1 MVPKFNVTPELVA
14 RFAEMFDIPMSKQ
27 DLAEMPAQLAG
38 GFSGIAD
45 LWRVDVTGYEPATIL
60 PVEWSAEK

>member
-14 RFAEMFDIPMSKQ
+14 RFAEMFDIPMSQQ
-27 DLAEMPAQLAG
+27 DLVEMPAQLAG
-38 GFSGIAD
+38 GFSGMTD

-60 PVEWSAEK
+60 AVERSAEK